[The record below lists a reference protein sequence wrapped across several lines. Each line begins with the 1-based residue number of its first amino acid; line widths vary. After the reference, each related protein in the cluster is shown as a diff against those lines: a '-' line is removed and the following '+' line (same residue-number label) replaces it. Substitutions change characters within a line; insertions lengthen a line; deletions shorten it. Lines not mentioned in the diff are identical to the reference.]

1 MPKRHRLKLYGA
13 LCKLQ
18 RVAFIP
24 QRLKQTLV
32 ITLCALTW
40 SHSSIALDTSPL
52 EVYRDYISTNPALL
66 DQHRRHYLSA
76 REALRRGQMV
86 NYRKYR
92 DRLHGYVLT
101 PYLDFFELN
110 RRLRR
115 LPFDDVD
122 KFLQSHPSTYLSSK
136 LRQRWL
142 HQLAQRSRW
151 QDFLNYY
158 DASVVNST
166 SLQCQAL
173 LAHHKAGDSGALNQV
188 TALWNVEHSQPK
200 ECDGIFKAW
209 ISAGKRTQVLNWQ
222 RFNKAIDAGNRTLA
236 RYLAKSLQ
244 GQQLVLANLHLEIYS
259 HPHRIRQRHRFQQQT
274 PAMQKIILHGITRYA
289 RHDPM
294 TALYEWRRYDAQ
306 QLFKDQQRLATQQ
319 QLAMQLVKRGHQ
331 ASADKLVSNIPQITS
346 DKVTEFLLRDA
357 LKQQDWPKIYRYLQH
372 LPAAEQQSERWLY
385 WQARALEK
393 LQLAAPNLP
402 TPTQIYTQLAM
413 QRSFYSFLAADKLG
427 SSYQLSDHP
436 VTPARSV
443 TLAITNHPTTRR
455 ARELKAV
462 NDQLNANREWRYMT
476 SRFNSEEEHIA
487 AAKLA
492 HHWGWHHK
500 TITSM
505 ASAKSWDDLRL
516 RFPLAYNKQV
526 FAAAQQQQ
534 VSPLLL
540 FSIARQES
548 AFAETAASPAGA
560 MGLMQLMPK
569 TARYTAKK
577 AGIKYRKSDLFKAD
591 KNIQLG
597 SVYITEL
604 LNRYQGNRILAAAAY
619 NAGPHRVDTW
629 LKKSDKSLPHD
640 IWIETIPYKETR
652 KYVQNV
658 LAYSVIYG
666 YRTGTTPA
674 MLSPSELEKTL

>member
-1 MPKRHRLKLYGA
+1 M
-13 LCKLQ
+13 
-18 RVAFIP
+18 AFIA
-24 QRLKQTLV
+24 QRLKQIFVVTACL
-32 ITLCALTW
+32 LAW
-40 SHSSIALDTSPL
+40 SHSSRALEASAL
-52 EVYRDYISTNPALL
+52 EVYRDYITTNPALL

-92 DRLHGYVLT
+92 DRLHGYALT

-115 LPFDDVD
+115 LPSSDVD
-122 KFLQSHPSTYLSSK
+122 KFLQSHSGTHLGDK

-151 QDFLNYY
+151 SEFLSYY
-158 DASVVNST
+158 DDSLDNST
-166 SLQCQAL
+166 RLQCQAL
-173 LAHHKAGDSGALNQV
+173 LARHKTGDSSALNQV

-200 ECDGIFKAW
+200 ECDAIFKSW
-209 ISAGKRTQVLNWQ
+209 INAGKRSQALNWQ
-222 RFNKAIDAGNRTLA
+222 RFNKALDAGNRTLA

-244 GQQLVLANLHLEIYS
+244 GQQLALANLHLEIYS

-274 PAMQKIILHGITRYA
+274 PDMQKIILRGITRYA
-289 RHDPM
+289 RHDPL
-294 TALYEWRRYDAQ
+294 TALSQWRRYDAQ
-306 QLFKDQQRLATQQ
+306 QLFNDEQRLATQQ
-319 QLAMQLVKRGHQ
+319 QLAMQLVRRGHQ
-331 ASADKLVSNIPQITS
+331 NAADKLVGHIPQITS
-346 DKVTEFLLRDA
+346 DKVTQYLLRDA

-372 LPAAEQQSERWLY
+372 LPVQEQQSERWLY
-385 WQARALEK
+385 WQARASEE
-393 LQLAAPNLP
+393 LQLADPNLP
-402 TPTQIYTQLAM
+402 TANQIYTQLAM

-427 SSYQLSDHP
+427 RNYQLSDHP
-436 VTPARSV
+436 VTPANAV
-443 TLAITNHPTTRR
+443 TQAITNHPTTRR

-462 NDQLNANREWRYMT
+462 NDQLNANREWLYMT

-492 HHWGWHHK
+492 HQWGWHHK

-526 FAAAQQQQ
+526 FAAAQQHQ

-548 AFAETAASPAGA
+548 AFAENAASPAGA
-560 MGLMQLMPK
+560 MGLMQLMPN

-604 LNRYQGNRILAAAAY
+604 LNRYQGNRILATAAY

-629 LKKSDKSLPHD
+629 LKKSGKSLPYD
-640 IWIETIPYKETR
+640 IWIETIPYRETR

-666 YRTGTTPA
+666 YRTGTIPA
-674 MLSPSELEKTL
+674 MLSPSELGKTL